1 MINAQIIAQRDFSA
15 GQLDPTAAR
24 GDDTDIMRAGLK
36 RARNVRILGTRA
48 LKRRPGRRILFS
60 TTGRADIVQP
70 TAGETWYMALE
81 PGRIT
86 FRRKGALTAQTITGM
101 PWTADIIGDLR
112 FAESQNVVIISGPG
126 IRPQLFDYTPSIGLW
141 THSVF
146 AFATDP
152 TGAIRAPFHN
162 FFLGRGITVQ
172 PSARSGSITLT
183 FSQPVLDPGHVGVRF
198 RYAERQV
205 EITAVNSPT
214 SATATVI
221 EELPPT
227 YNVTFNTVSGLQV
240 GDIVEGVTSSA
251 RGVVTGIAGT
261 TATILVTQNWAG
273 FQSSEVV
280 AGPRSRMTV
289 SSQSAAAPAATF
301 LWEEALMS
309 DFRGWP
315 RVVSKDQQRVIFC
328 DFPQVGS
335 AVVYSA
341 TGTVNDF
348 LVGGEPED
356 AIFEFVPDNCT
367 VRDVVGGADEF
378 IFTDKGVYYVPV
390 SENNPLVPG
399 SISFR
404 RISDDPCSTIR
415 PVLTSEG
422 MVFVNASLTRV
433 FALVGTGQTT
443 RPYIIEDLT
452 QYHSPLIK
460 SPVAITA
467 SSADVTTAERYLY
480 VANGQD
486 GTLAVGRYQE
496 RRSAGSYVGW
506 VPWDGA
512 GRIEWVASGGSD
524 VIVTASY
531 NVGGQELRFVEVFD
545 EGLLVDAAQ
554 PLASS
559 TGTEVLEFTPG
570 DPVEF
575 APGDPV
581 ELGNTYAFNWAVGT
595 TLSVVQAGWYRG
607 DYTIEPDG
615 SLSGQIPVQSAVGM
629 TGGFSFTVE
638 VTPFV
643 PHAPE
648 GQSQRQRLR
657 RRRLKQVAATVQRT
671 QAIEVAGWLVPF
683 YRAGE
688 NEEEPPPMRDE
699 TYRTRVLGRA
709 IDPEWSLVQSL
720 PGSLTILELTTEVT
734 I

>member
-1 MINAQIIAQRDFSA
+1 MKAQVIAQRDFSA
-15 GQLDPTAAR
+15 GQLDPTASRA
-24 GDDTDIMRAGLK
+24 DDTDIMRAGLK
-36 RARNVRILGTRA
+36 TARNVRLLGTRA
-48 LKRRPGRRILFS
+48 MKRRPGRRILFP

-70 TAGETWYMALE
+70 TAGEAWYMSLE
-81 PGRIT
+81 PGQIS
-86 FRRKGALTAQTITGM
+86 FRRAGALTAQTITGL
-101 PWTADIIGDLR
+101 PWGADAINGLR
-112 FAESQNVVIISGPG
+112 YAESQNIVIISGPG
-126 IRPQLFDYTPSIGLW
+126 IRPQVFDYTPSTGTW

-152 TGAIRAPFHN
+152 SGAIRAPFHN
-162 FFLGRGITVQ
+162 FFLGRGITLL
-172 PSARSGSITLT
+172 PSARTGNITLT
-183 FSQPVLDPGHVGVRF
+183 FSQPVLDPAHVGVRF

-205 EITAVNSPT
+205 QITAVNSPT
-214 SATATVI
+214 NATATVI

-227 YNVTFNTVSGLQV
+227 FNVTFNNVSGLQV
-240 GDIVEGVTSSA
+240 GDLVEGVTSGA
-251 RGVVTGIAGT
+251 RGQVTAIAGT
-261 TATILVTQNWAG
+261 VATILVTQNWSG
-273 FQSSEVV
+273 FSNNEVV

-289 SSQSAAAPAATF
+289 SSQASVAPAASF

-309 DFRGWP
+309 DYRGWA
-315 RVVSKDQQRVIFC
+315 RVVSKDQQRIIFC
-328 DFPQVGS
+328 DFPAVGS

-356 AIFEFVPDNCT
+356 AIFEFVPDNCA
-367 VRDVVGGADEF
+367 VRDVIGGADEF
-378 IFTDKGVYYVPV
+378 VFTDKGVYYVPV
-390 SENNPLVPG
+390 SESNPLVPG

-404 RISDDPCSTIR
+404 RISDDPCSSIR

-422 MVFVNASLTRV
+422 MVFVNASLTRI

-452 QYHSPLIK
+452 QYHSPIIK
-460 SPVAITA
+460 TPVALTA

-480 VANGQD
+480 VANGVD
-486 GTLAVGRYQE
+486 GSMAVGRYQE

-531 NVGGQELRFVEVFD
+531 EVGDETLRFVEVFE
-545 EGLLVDAAQ
+545 EGLLLDASQ
-554 PLASS
+554 PLASN
-559 TGTEVLEFTPG
+559 TGAEVLEFSPG

-575 APGDPV
+575 EPGDPV
-581 ELGNTYAFNWAVGT
+581 ELGDTFAFNWAVGT
-595 TLSVVQAGWYRG
+595 TLSVEQNGWYRG
-607 DYTIEPDG
+607 DYTIEANG
-615 SLSGQIPVQSAVGM
+615 SLSGQIPVQNAVGM
-629 TGGFSFTVE
+629 TGGFAFTVE

-683 YRAGE
+683 YRGGE
-688 NEEEPPPMRDE
+688 NEEQAPPMRDE
-699 TYRTRVLGRA
+699 TYRTRPLGRD
-709 IDPEWSLVQSL
+709 IDPQWSVIQRL
-720 PGSLTILELTTEVT
+720 PGALTIIELTTEVT